1 MHVYA
6 YTNAYTYKETQT
18 HARFIVVI
26 AWALSLV
33 LQKLQNFTP
42 TFYRIIATQ
51 PWNYVLKSCWTASIQ
66 AKNKSEHD

>member
-42 TFYRIIATQ
+42 TFYRIIAT
-51 PWNYVLKSCWTASIQ
+51 
-66 AKNKSEHD
+66 